1 MMDRNQNMEN
11 AMDDDDELTTI
22 QITKRTSR
30 LLARLAKAYER
41 SKIKQ
46 VTFMV
51 DNEADKLARYKLLP
65 EDAEPLPSVDDVA

>member
-1 MMDRNQNMEN
+1 MEN
-11 AMDDDDELTTI
+11 AMDQQIDDDELTTV

-46 VTFMV
+46 ITFMV